1 MPASECPA
9 PAMPGAAR
17 GVAVGDRGHHPVA
30 GHGGHHE
37 PRATGSTY
45 VNSSSPSSAA
55 STATRLWVDGS
66 PLRHA
71 LLRFDV
77 ADTNRPIVHA
87 TLRLYVTR
95 SKTSLDVRRVESV
108 TWDEATATWADAPAA
123 GAVVASSGP
132 LTPDSW
138 ATVDVTGLVTRP
150 GPVSIAVTTDGP
162 RAQAFDSREGANPPR
177 LLVEYGSAPAPGATT
192 YYLDAVR
199 GNDSNAGTSP
209 STAWR
214 TLSKLAAAS
223 PAPGDRVLLAR
234 GSTWTGPLDLDASGT
249 QERPVTV
256 ASYGTGTLPVITG
269 STNCVTI
276 AGSYIVLR
284 RISARDCS
292 WSGVRIT
299 GRWNRVERSVITG
312 NATGIQVASG
322 AVGNAIIDND
332 LIDNK
337 RMSVLTESPTNDDS
351 GAFGILLNGD
361 HTEVAHNRIS
371 GSDGFSYDYG
381 RDGAAIEVYG
391 GQYNSI
397 HHNIA
402 NQNHAFTE
410 LGGSRSTGNVFAFN
424 VVRSTLDTSGFVVTR
439 GGANSRGPVTGTELY
454 RNTVLLTAASSQGVI
469 CYGGCSPSILK
480 MRGNIVVAQYRT
492 LYVDRTVDQDYDLF
506 AGSGSVNVATGPHT
520 ILANPIFT
528 NAASGNLRLHETSPA
543 VDRGT
548 TAPFPTDADGVP
560 AAQDGNG
567 DGSPT
572 PDVGA
577 YERPASSGVTTTTTK
592 QPTTTVPAS
601 TRSSRRRRPPRHRPP
616 PRLPPPSRSRAG
628 PSRPGRDRS
637 GRARAEM
644 RPMTRPSGS
653 IPPTAR

>member
-1 MPASECPA
+1 M
-9 PAMPGAAR
+9 
-17 GVAVGDRGHHPVA
+17 
-30 GHGGHHE
+30 
-37 PRATGSTY
+37 
-45 VNSSSPSSAA
+45 
-55 STATRLWVDGS
+55 
-66 PLRHA
+66 
-71 LLRFDV
+71 
-77 ADTNRPIVHA
+77 
-87 TLRLYVTR
+87 
-95 SKTSLDVRRVESV
+95 
-108 TWDEATATWADAPAA
+108 
-123 GAVVASSGP
+123 
-132 LTPDSW
+132 
-138 ATVDVTGLVTRP
+138 
-150 GPVSIAVTTDGP
+150 
-162 RAQAFDSREGANPPR
+162 
-177 LLVEYGSAPAPGATT
+177 
-192 YYLDAVR
+192 
-199 GNDSNAGTSP
+199 
-209 STAWR
+209 
-214 TLSKLAAAS
+214 
-223 PAPGDRVLLAR
+223 
-234 GSTWTGPLDLDASGT
+234 
-249 QERPVTV
+249 
-256 ASYGTGTLPVITG
+256 
-269 STNCVTI
+269 
-276 AGSYIVLR
+276 
-284 RISARDCS
+284 
-292 WSGVRIT
+292 
-299 GRWNRVERSVITG
+299 
-312 NATGIQVASG
+312 
-322 AVGNAIIDND
+322 GNAIIDND

-601 TRSSRRRRPPRHRPP
+601 STVVPTTTSTTTPTATTTATTVPVPGGPITPRRRDLARAHVRRCRGRPRALGPSHRPEQEPHHRHRQAQRALHSTTFRAKAGAALASQDDMGNVDLRYKLLLGGKPVALVVAWNNRVTNGLAVFAVNDATGQK
-616 PRLPPPSRSRAG
+616 PRNVGSGRPCRWGWVGPKRRVHVPKPGRAG
-628 PSRPGRDRS
+628 KYYAFVTEKTGPASS
-637 GRARAEM
+637 
-644 RPMTRPSGS
+644 SGS
-653 IPPTAR
+653 WRTTAPAR